1 MARMCLQLQVVV
13 EAFLVGDVV
22 VLFQGSVVAV
32 VLPSMVI
39 VGEADLR
46 EVSGEGDEGHSL
58 RPCRP
63 RALSRYRSSYIS
75 YVS

>member
-13 EAFLVGDVV
+13 EASPVEDV

-39 VGEADLR
+39 VGEAVLR
-46 EVSGEGDEGHSL
+46 EVSGEGDEGHLL
-58 RPCRP
+58 RPYRP
-63 RALSRYRSSYIS
+63 RALYRYRSP
-75 YVS
+75 